1 MPALSLL
8 SALAIPGHLQAQP
21 EPPRYI
27 VHDLGKPGLRGDN
40 SFAFGINGVGRVGGQ
55 AQRPDGNFHAF
66 LSGVG
71 NTLIDLGTLGGP
83 NSAAGGPNIFNA
95 LAIQSDTNVPD
106 PLGEDFCA
114 FGTHLIC
121 RGGIW
126 DGAMTPLATLGG
138 NNAAA
143 LDINNRGQVAGL
155 SETASHDPTCATPA
169 QALQVLRYNAV
180 VWGPARGEIH
190 LLPPLA
196 GDTVGFALGI
206 NDLGQAVGSSGT
218 CANTPGFPFPIGPH
232 AVLWENGVPRDLGSL
247 SPGGSPLNVAAGIN
261 NLGAVIGG
269 SQVSGANHTFLWTSA
284 TGMKDL
290 GLLGTDLGNLPGSGM
305 GGINNN
311 GQVVGLS
318 CMNDPLCDSTNPSF
332 MARAYLWQNGK
343 MMDLNSLVVGGE
355 PLYLIFACHINDA
368 GEIVGFGATST
379 GEIHAF
385 SATPIHTVG
394 PSPHS
399 AEREVTGPITLPD
412 EARRLLQQRM
422 PFGRVAPKLMEPPR

>member
-1 MPALSLL
+1 
-8 SALAIPGHLQAQP
+8 
-21 EPPRYI
+21 
-27 VHDLGKPGLRGDN
+27 
-40 SFAFGINGVGRVGGQ
+40 
-55 AQRPDGNFHAF
+55 
-66 LSGVG
+66 
-71 NTLIDLGTLGGP
+71 
-83 NSAAGGPNIFNA
+83 
-95 LAIQSDTNVPD
+95 
-106 PLGEDFCA
+106 
-114 FGTHLIC
+114 
-121 RGGIW
+121 
-126 DGAMTPLATLGG
+126 
-138 NNAAA
+138 
-143 LDINNRGQVAGL
+143 
-155 SETASHDPTCATPA
+155 
-169 QALQVLRYNAV
+169 
-180 VWGPARGEIH
+180 
-190 LLPPLA
+190 
-196 GDTVGFALGI
+196 
-206 NDLGQAVGSSGT
+206 
-218 CANTPGFPFPIGPH
+218 
-232 AVLWENGVPRDLGSL
+232 
-247 SPGGSPLNVAAGIN
+247 
-261 NLGAVIGG
+261 VIGG